1 MHKVNKLFFC
11 VYLTVLVT
19 SCGLFKGNEPDPT
32 PLEKIDQELV
42 NLQVQWKKTI
52 GITANNKYY
61 GKMIPAI
68 QNDFIYAA
76 SLKGK
81 VTKLNAIDG
90 SLIWNST
97 IVNDDSITGGIAIAS
112 DKLFVGSSQGKL
124 YAIDTKTGNK
134 IWNHEF
140 TGSIIN
146 SPVTYNNNIA
156 VQTEND
162 NIHVLDTTNG
172 LVIWSYSSTPDKLG
186 LRGSSR
192 PQVSVNDNILVAC
205 FSDGKIHVLNSNTGK
220 LLWKFAIALPH
231 GKTELQRVVSSISAP
246 IITNNGIYAA
256 TYQGRITK
264 FDNSGNIVWSEKAS
278 TYQDLTESFDAIYL
292 VDDTSK
298 IIAFNKK
305 NGNVLWEQKQLLY
318 RRLTSVVSINDYL
331 IAGDEKGYL
340 HVISQINGKIIGR
353 TKLGGKLMSQPVYIN
368 DTIYA
373 VASDKLYAIKALSSS
388 SKY

>member
-11 VYLTVLVT
+11 VCLTVLVA
-19 SCGLFKGNEPDPT
+19 SCGMFKGNEPDPT
-32 PLEKIDQELV
+32 PLGKIDQELV
-42 NLQVQWKKTI
+42 NLQIQWKKTI

-81 VTKLNAIDG
+81 TTKLNAKDG
-90 SLIWNST
+90 SLVWNST
-97 IVNDDSITGGIAIAS
+97 VVHNDSITGGITVAS
-112 DKLFVGSSQGKL
+112 DKLFVGTLQGKL

-134 IWNHEF
+134 IWSHEL

-162 NIHVLDTTNG
+162 NIQVLDITDGST
-172 LVIWSYSSTPDKLG
+172 IWSYNSPPDKLG

-246 IITNNGIYAA
+246 IITNSGIYAA
-256 TYQGRITK
+256 TYQGRVTK
-264 FDNSGNIVWSEKAS
+264 FDNSGNIIWSEKAS

-298 IIAFNKK
+298 ITAFNKK
-305 NGNVLWEQKQLLY
+305 NGSVIWEQKQLLH
-318 RRLTSVVSINDYL
+318 RKLTSVVTINDYL
-331 IAGDEKGYL
+331 LAGDEKGYL

-353 TKLGGKLMSQPVYIN
+353 TKLGGKLISPPIYIN

-373 VASDKLYAIKALSSS
+373 IASDKLYAIKALSLA